1 MRYNISATY
10 VIYKEIFI
18 MTENEIALLTL
29 IRENDNPEKLLT
41 IAIEIVIEFLRQYE
55 SSV

>member
-1 MRYNISATY
+1 
-10 VIYKEIFI
+10 
-18 MTENEIALLTL
+18 MTENEITLLTL
-29 IRENDNPEKLLT
+29 IRENDNPDKILT